1 MDITYLL
8 KHSDPKVVAI
18 AEILEMDASVE
29 LYSEFTEMTRKFIKD
44 MKEIRS
50 GTVDENNI
58 FMRDDKVF
66 ERVMKVLTE
75 GEKILAVLKK
85 DSGQKKSK
93 AKEENR
99 QVAV

>member
-1 MDITYLL
+1 MRE
-8 KHSDPKVVAI
+8 I
-18 AEILEMDASVE
+18 AQALDDDASIE

-44 MKEIRS
+44 MKEIR
-50 GTVDENNI
+50 GMKKNRDIDTENI

-85 DSGQKKSK
+85 DSVNDKPSK
-93 AKEENR
+93 AKGENR